1 MGKLI
6 EAMER
11 FERDYVKP
19 PIMTTREAKDNV
31 WLYNQLKDA
40 GFLNTGMRKLNLD
53 TKYWACSKEE
63 FEGWIKTDNIWGL
76 N

>member
-1 MGKLI
+1 MGRLL
-6 EAMER
+6 EAVER
-11 FERDYVKP
+11 FGKDYVDP

-53 TKYWACSKEE
+53 TKYWACSK
-63 FEGWIKTDNIWGL
+63 K
-76 N
+76 

>member
-31 WLYNQLKDA
+31 WLYNQLPQNIQA
-40 GFLNTGMRKLNLD
+40 IYVQQQKLHD
-53 TKYWACSKEE
+53 
-63 FEGWIKTDNIWGL
+63 FH
-76 N
+76 